1 MLNMWM
7 EWLVLI
13 WPFIVEKLYIFEKY
27 PFDYILHLVK
37 RHLVS
42 RNTAFSRLRSK
53 HVVPAAAA
61 VSGK

>member
-1 MLNMWM
+1 M
-7 EWLVLI
+7 EWLFLI
-13 WPFIVEKLYIFEKY
+13 GLYILEKLHIFEKY

-53 HVVPAAAA
+53 HVVPAAA